1 MELPTLSW
9 DERSHYR
16 NRLREAR
23 YMALADAEGFSEV
36 CFVLEALGMRL
47 DGKNADLGKY
57 LRAIAKL
64 AEDSDVLRGAA
75 IDHPKLF
82 ARFPALYKTVQNARN
97 DAMHSGVYARHATA
111 AAVALCIALEEA
123 LMTPQQI
130 KRETVGDFMVRSPV
144 TVEQWQPVAYARQLM
159 LTHSFSFLP
168 VRLDLDGAPKWY
180 LLPEVSVA
188 KFLHNKDDRKTLL
201 AQPIG
206 TVGGLKDASAKLEL
220 IPALIVS
227 EDDRVGK
234 LLETADGS
242 TQTLWLIE
250 DGHGGLAGVLSPFEL
265 M

>member
-1 MELPTLSW
+1 
-9 DERSHYR
+9 
-16 NRLREAR
+16 
-23 YMALADAEGFSEV
+23 MALADAEGFSEV

-47 DGKNADLGKY
+47 DGKNAHLGKY
-57 LRAIAKL
+57 FPAIATL
-64 AEDSDVLRGAA
+64 AEDSDVLCRAA

-97 DAMHSGVYARHATA
+97 DAMHSGVYARHATD

-130 KRETVGDFMVRSPV
+130 KRETVGDFMVRSPI
-144 TVEQWQPVAYARQLM
+144 TVEPWQPVAYARQLM

-168 VRLDLDGAPKWY
+168 VKLDIEGEPKWL

-188 KFLHNKDDRKTLL
+188 KFLHGKEDRKKLL

-206 TVGGLKDASAKLEL
+206 AIGGLKDASPELEL
-220 IPALIVS
+220 IPAQIVS
-227 EDDRVGK
+227 EYHEVGK
-234 LLETADGS
+234 LLAAADGS
-242 TQTLWLIE
+242 TQTLWLVE